1 MGTFKHL
8 CPWLCA
14 AILAGPVMP
23 IWAQGPLSDG
33 TPSATPATHSWF
45 VGGSVPPRAVQ
56 GVPSSSAPALG
67 ARYEVI
73 QSPINIRDT
82 FRFDRWTGLTD
93 ILVGQDDAALVWRQV
108 NHEDVTPVSAT
119 GPRFQLTLSAVAAK
133 GAYLVDT
140 TTGRTWILLGN
151 DAAVA
156 WRPIR

>member
-1 MGTFKHL
+1 
-8 CPWLCA
+8 
-14 AILAGPVMP
+14 V
-23 IWAQGPLSDG
+23 
-33 TPSATPATHSWF
+33 PSA
-45 VGGSVPPRAVQ
+45 
-56 GVPSSSAPALG
+56 SAPALG

-93 ILVGQDDAALVWRQV
+93 ILVGKDDAALVWHQV

-133 GAYLVDT
+133 GAYLLDT

-151 DAAVA
+151 DAALA